1 MTKHKP
7 DNGLPGDTPIDYAKW
22 MIKWPLIVVVLI
34 AVLICGSVR
43 TVQWWLEKYE
53 EAEVTMMALKCDWP
67 RLVDRRTGS
76 AIEKFTG
83 LFLIKKKR
91 TEETPSALFRGVETP
106 KERDNPPARIVLMG
120 RRTDH
125 HSGTYK
131 FGIFQEEKTNS
142 LSNFSY
148 AFDRNTLEVTYY
160 FDIWKGT
167 NKRSTE
173 CTEITEKE
181 LLENVDL
188 RIAKFAK

>member
-22 MIKWPLIVVVLI
+22 MIKGPLIVVVLI
-34 AVLICGSVR
+34 AVLIGGSVR

-53 EAEVTMMALKCDWP
+53 ESEVTMMALRCDWP

-106 KERDNPPARIVLMG
+106 KERDNSPARIVLLS

-125 HSGTYK
+125 DSGTYK
-131 FGIFQEEKTNS
+131 FGIFQEDKTIS
-142 LSNFSY
+142 PSNFSY
-148 AFDRNTLEVTYY
+148 AFDRNSLEVTYY
-160 FDIWKGT
+160 FDIWRGT
-167 NKRSTE
+167 NKRSTQ

-181 LLENVDL
+181 LLENVDA

>member
-7 DNGLPGDTPIDYAKW
+7 DNGLPGDTPIDCAKW
-22 MIKWPLIVVVLI
+22 MIKGPLIVVVLI
-34 AVLICGSVR
+34 AVLIGGSVR

-53 EAEVTMMALKCDWP
+53 ESEVTMMALRCDWP

-106 KERDNPPARIVLMG
+106 KERDNSPARIVLLS

-125 HSGTYK
+125 DSDTYK
-131 FGIFQEEKTNS
+131 FGNFQEEKTIS
-142 LSNFSY
+142 PSNFSY

-160 FDIWKGT
+160 FDIWRGT

-181 LLENVDL
+181 LLENVDA